1 MEVSGQLNIPVTSV
15 LGKEHPVSS
24 GQDVGWAP
32 ETVWMWQRREKN
44 PFTALARNQ
53 IPVIQPIP

>member
-32 ETVWMWQRREKN
+32 ETVWMWWWREKISAPCQKSN
-44 PFTALARNQ
+44 CGHPAHRL
-53 IPVIQPIP
+53 